1 MQPGGS
7 EIFSVACEL
16 FAVAHVGTFLTRVQT
31 QTPCIGGSECQPL
44 DHQGSALNFLSFDA
58 SLCIFISQ
66 PHPQHTHTHTHST
79 VFLHRAAALF
89 AVVGFQA
96 SVGESVICTF
106 LAALL
111 IASCSDSVNQAREV
125 NPFSSGLPRYNLRP
139 RAVKVDCASP
149 TQWT

>member
-66 PHPQHTHTHTHST
+66 PHPQHTHTHTPLSSSIEQQ
-79 VFLHRAAALF
+79 L
-89 AVVGFQA
+89 
-96 SVGESVICTF
+96 C
-106 LAALL
+106 LL
-111 IASCSDSVNQAREV
+111 W
-125 NPFSSGLPRYNLRP
+125 SGSRHLWVR
-139 RAVKVDCASP
+139 V
-149 TQWT
+149 